1 MAEIPDSERP
11 VRGQSPD
18 YNTVFEQLVGE
29 ADPADRQLIGLV
41 AYGLYKISKREWVV
55 TYREQNGG
63 GKPSEDERRGHAMGQ
78 TQTILDGY
86 RSQAN
91 EIVAGYANSIL
102 EAERPRILREAL
114 KGSFWRSFW
123 PSFLASFAFA
133 SALSIVVIIA
143 ALMGFGL
150 PIQLAPAASEQ
161 PAVAT
166 D

>member
-1 MAEIPDSERP
+1 
-11 VRGQSPD
+11 
-18 YNTVFEQLVGE
+18 
-29 ADPADRQLIGLV
+29 
-41 AYGLYKISKREWVV
+41 
-55 TYREQNGG
+55 
-63 GKPSEDERRGHAMGQ
+63 
-78 TQTILDGY
+78 
-86 RSQAN
+86 
-91 EIVAGYANSIL
+91 
-102 EAERPRILREAL
+102 LREAL